1 VLDIHALSSGGG
13 TSLTAI
19 ATILAGGDLATVAGV
34 PVAGGAALVRW
45 GGLTTIADTIK
56 ELKLVSQDQLDPV
69 NGQDIVAGGTASGIM
84 DIAEYLKFANGARNP
99 SMAQNTGAA
108 NNIAYLIDNYGGGA
122 VTQHEY
128 YGVDGKN
135 WQGSTVYGGAL
146 TAITWKQQAFNP
158 GSAIPA
164 GKYAIRGAWVSSLT
178 NYALLRF
185 RHADFG
191 AFAPGFPV
199 VDVNQT
205 VARAN
210 IAGLGQDLLNDYSGL
225 QFSYLSKLLRVP
237 CEPIFTV
244 QANATGLNFEMAAIT
259 TDTPEVI
266 LNLVKV
272 S

>member
-1 VLDIHALSSGGG
+1 MLDIHGLSSGGG
-13 TSLTAI
+13 TALTAI
-19 ATILAGGDLATVAGV
+19 ATILLGGDLATVAGV

-56 ELKLVSQDQLDPV
+56 ELKLVTQDQIDPV
-69 NGQDIVAGGTASGIM
+69 NGQDIVTGGTGSGII
-84 DIAEYLKFANGARNP
+84 DVPDYLKFKTGARNP

-108 NNIAYLIDNYGGGA
+108 NNVAYLIDNYGGGP

-128 YGVDGKN
+128 YGVDGQN

-146 TAITWKQQAFNP
+146 VALTWKQQAFNP

-164 GKYAIRGAWVSSLT
+164 GKYAIRGATVSSLT
-178 NYALLRF
+178 NYALIRF

-205 VARAN
+205 VAIAN
-210 IAGLGQDLLNDYSGL
+210 RPANDLLVPYAGV
-225 QFSYLSKLLRVP
+225 QFSYLSKILRVP

-259 TDTPEVI
+259 TDTPQV
-266 LNLVKV
+266 NLFLTKV
-272 S
+272 G